1 MCLFLIFFFWGFETT
16 DTLKGDL
23 NLNLIYIQF
32 SQQSFFSLRHR
43 KRIKKDKSFLR
54 QTKQMPTA
62 MHMTGA
68 TFTSPKIK
76 HLYFYDSP
84 CLHHVFRKMSLV
96 KVGRGGSGKSVGFLT
111 HLSLPGPAWP
121 FPVCIVL
128 HAQQNWLYHM
138 IADQRVQQN
147 SSKQRNFSQQ
157 RMEQVT
163 RHSTTEEQLPSQ
175 LIKACPQQ
183 APLSPTLLPIQP
195 CCPPYSTPP
204 DCYLDTQRGRACH
217 RAWDRNSRSKFKW
230 RLTLPSTQTNL
241 PAGEFGTHWPDL
253 MVQGSCAL
261 WQTAAL
267 KFPFTSKVCGAE
279 YQ

>member
-1 MCLFLIFFFWGFETT
+1 MSFLKIFFE
-16 DTLKGDL
+16 DLKLLIGDL

-96 KVGRGGSGKSVGFLT
+96 KVGRGGSGKSVWFLT

-128 HAQQNWLYHM
+128 HAQQN
-138 IADQRVQQN
+138 
-147 SSKQRNFSQQ
+147 
-157 RMEQVT
+157 
-163 RHSTTEEQLPSQ
+163 
-175 LIKACPQQ
+175 
-183 APLSPTLLPIQP
+183 
-195 CCPPYSTPP
+195 
-204 DCYLDTQRGRACH
+204 
-217 RAWDRNSRSKFKW
+217 
-230 RLTLPSTQTNL
+230 
-241 PAGEFGTHWPDL
+241 
-253 MVQGSCAL
+253 
-261 WQTAAL
+261 
-267 KFPFTSKVCGAE
+267 
-279 YQ
+279 